1 MSVRGILSWA
11 RGTATETVTQVV
23 ELGRTSWAWSELT
36 ENTGPAHDHE
46 DSSSDGEGLSSA
58 SSEGNMV
65 PGPYREVSG
74 YGGLLYPYSVK
85 RPACSGDV
93 HSERRLTSSK
103 IRRKEGACEN
113 KHRPRRRDGQRVYKD
128 GKRISTRKVSVTSD
142 CRQLLLPE
150 FGDLFQESKTRS
162 YTALQLNLGPLLAV
176 WWGVLF
182 GLVEFLQVSVAYP
195 IIALICRGLGQPVK
209 TCFRE
214 FFKIGAY
221 VTHSLIWAFVDP
233 WVQYG
238 GQVLGQSASFI
249 FSTVSR
255 PWNDR
260 IRHWA
265 NLMLDFHT
273 DPSTY

>member
-11 RGTATETVTQVV
+11 RGTATETVTQAV
-23 ELGRTSWAWSELT
+23 ELGRTSLAWSELS

-58 SSEGNMV
+58 SSGGNMV
-65 PGPYREVSG
+65 SGPYREVSG
-74 YGGLLYPYSVK
+74 YGGLIYPYSVM
-85 RPACSGDV
+85 RPARSGDV
-93 HSERRLTSSK
+93 NNKRRLTSSK
-103 IRRKEGACEN
+103 IRRKEGTCETSRN
-113 KHRPRRRDGQRVYKD
+113 KHRPRRRNGQRVLKD
-128 GKRISTRKVSVTSD
+128 GKRVSTREAPVTSD

-176 WWGVLF
+176 WWGVVF

-195 IIALICRGLGQPVK
+195 TIALICSGLGQPVK

-221 VTHSLIWAFVDP
+221 VTHRLIWAFLDP

-238 GQVLGQSASFI
+238 GQLLAHQQASFLNWDHNVLYR
-249 FSTVSR
+249 FGSS
-255 PWNDR
+255 N
-260 IRHWA
+260 
-265 NLMLDFHT
+265 
-273 DPSTY
+273 